1 MNKEEYFHSVTLD
14 KDLCKGCTNCIAK
27 CPTEAI
33 RVRNGKAIIITERCI
48 DCGECIRT
56 CPSHAK
62 KAVSD
67 PIELIKNYDFK
78 VAIPAPSLYGQF
90 KGTTVDKILTALK
103 ILGFDAVYEVARAA
117 EIVSMAT
124 SRIIEEGEYPK
135 PLISSS
141 CPAVVRLIQVRFPS
155 LINHIIKIQSPMEV
169 AAKIVKKYL
178 YADKKNIGVFFISP
192 CPAKV
197 TSVRS
202 PLGKEK
208 SSVDGV
214 IAQKDIYLALRKII
228 KTIDEP
234 EKLSTA
240 SGIGIRWGHSDGES
254 EAVNSKRS
262 ISVDGIA
269 HVIKVLEQIETE
281 DFHHIDFIEAMA
293 CPGGCVGGT
302 LTVENPYIARSR
314 LKRIVEESKN
324 VPMANSI
331 FKMPNFDI
339 SWTKELYSRP
349 ILRLNE
355 DLSVAIKMMDEIEK
369 INEELPG
376 LDCGS
381 CGAPTCHSLAED
393 IVTGKAQKT
402 DCIFILRDEIKKVAE
417 QMAELEK
424 RMPPPRI
431 FKTEK

>member
-1 MNKEEYFHSVTLD
+1 MEEYLHSVTLD
-14 KDLCKGCTNCIAK
+14 NELCKGCTNCIST

-33 RVRNGKAIIITERCI
+33 RVRDAKAMIITDRCI

-67 PIELIKNYDFK
+67 PLDSLNRYQFK
-78 VAIPAPSLYGQF
+78 VALPAPSFYGQF
-90 KGTTVDKILTALK
+90 KNVSIDTILTALK
-103 ILGFDAVYEVARAA
+103 IYGFDDVYEVASAA
-117 EIVSMAT
+117 EIASLAT
-124 SRIIEEGEYPK
+124 ANLIAKGNYPR

-155 LINHIIKIQSPMEV
+155 LIEHVIKLQTPMEI
-169 AAKIVKKYL
+169 AARIVKNQIYP
-178 YADKKNIGVFFISP
+178 DKKSLGVFFISP

-197 TSVRS
+197 TSVRA
-202 PLGKEK
+202 PLGNEM
-208 SSVDGV
+208 SAVDGV
-214 IAQKDIYLALRKII
+214 IAQKDIYPALRKII
-228 KTIDEP
+228 KTIEKP
-234 EKLSTA
+234 EHISKA
-240 SGIGIRWGHSDGES
+240 SSLGLKWGHSDGES
-254 EAVNSKRS
+254 EAVSSQKS
-262 ISVDGIA
+262 ISVDGIS
-269 HVIKVLEQIETE
+269 HVIKVLDQIESE

-314 LKRIVEESKN
+314 LKRTSDACTNRGIKDSDQLTE
-324 VPMANSI
+324 
-331 FKMPNFDI
+331 FDI
-339 SWTKELYSRP
+339 AWTKEIYSRP
-349 ILRLNE
+349 VLKLSE
-355 DLSVAIKMMDEIEK
+355 DMSEAIKMMDEIEK
-369 INEELPG
+369 IDAMLPG

-402 DCIFILRDEIKKVAE
+402 DCIFILKDEIKKVAG

-424 RMPPPRI
+424 RMPQTRN
-431 FKTEK
+431 FKKD